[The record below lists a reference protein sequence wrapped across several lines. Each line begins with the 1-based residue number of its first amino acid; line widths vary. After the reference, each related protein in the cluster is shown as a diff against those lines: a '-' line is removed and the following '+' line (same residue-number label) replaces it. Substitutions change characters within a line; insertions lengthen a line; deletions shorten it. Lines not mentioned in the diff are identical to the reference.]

1 MKRWAV
7 VTVFLYSLILVLLTA
22 PLLLFANGGWWGRQ
36 NEGITLETCWELY
49 QTWGYWTW
57 LGVMGLGAAL
67 LLLVPVDLS
76 QRRQVP
82 RRKLLVPIFTAAFFF
97 ANIFFGGLVAF
108 ACALKGDNALEYF
121 IKLADDG
128 AGVWMSLALVIA
140 LLWAVWAWVF
150 YRVTRADAP
159 EALMARLG
167 RWLLRG
173 SILELLV
180 AIPSHV
186 IVRHKENC
194 CAPLGSFWGIATG
207 LTVMLLC
214 FGPGVFFLFAERFAK
229 KQVTVRKSAKRGR
242 LIR

>member
-1 MKRWAV
+1 MKRWAF

-22 PLLLFANGGWWGRQ
+22 PLLLFANGEWWGRQ
-36 NEGITLETCWELY
+36 SGGITLETCWMLY

-67 LLLVPVDLS
+67 MLIVPVDLS
-76 QRRQVP
+76 QRRVVP
-82 RRKLLVPIFTAAFFF
+82 QRKLLVPVVTAAFLF
-97 ANIFFGGLVAF
+97 ANVFFGGIFAI
-108 ACALKGDNALEYF
+108 ACAVKGDDALEVF
-121 IKLADDG
+121 FKLADG
-128 AGVWMSLALVIA
+128 FYSGWVMLALVIA

-150 YRVTRADAP
+150 YRVTRADVP
-159 EALMARLG
+159 EVLMARLG

-186 IVRHKENC
+186 IVRHRENC
-194 CAPLGSFWGIATG
+194 CAPAGSFWGITTG

-214 FGPGVFFLFAERFAK
+214 FGPGVFFLFAERFAR
-229 KQVTVRKSAKRGR
+229 KQVATRKITKPSGVN
-242 LIR
+242 

>member
-1 MKRWAV
+1 
-7 VTVFLYSLILVLLTA
+7 
-22 PLLLFANGGWWGRQ
+22 
-36 NEGITLETCWELY
+36 
-49 QTWGYWTW
+49 
-57 LGVMGLGAAL
+57 MGLGAG
-67 LLLVPVDLS
+67 LLLVVPVDVS
-76 QRRQVP
+76 QRRAVP
-82 RRKLLVPIFTAAFFF
+82 QRKLLVPVFTAAFLF
-97 ANIFFGGLVAF
+97 ANVFFGGVLAL
-108 ACALKGDNALEYF
+108 ACAVKGDDALKFFSQLGE
-121 IKLADDG
+121 DD
-128 AGVWMSLALVIA
+128 ASVWISLTLIIA

-150 YRVTRADAP
+150 YRMTRADGP
-159 EALMARLG
+159 EALLARLG

-194 CAPLGSFWGIATG
+194 CAPLGSFWGITTG

-229 KQVTVRKSAKRGR
+229 KQVAVRKTTKRGK